1 MKKIISLLLSTTVI
15 FAGCSGEKTEQEV
28 QNETAP
34 LKVVTT
40 IAPLYSLTSY
50 LIEGTNVELGNLL
63 PPGSSEHLQ
72 NLTPEAAKALNEAD
86 LMIINGLQLEAFL
99 NSSLQDAKAI
109 VVDTSIGVD
118 AIQFTEAEEIEEH
131 GQFDPHIWLSPKNAK
146 IQSKNIYEALVVQD
160 PLNIDLYGKNLQ
172 NLSAKL
178 DALYTTGKSRLV
190 ALDVKPYIVFHDAY
204 QYFEKD
210 FDVHSTAFLEEFAG
224 QEPSAQYLAEV
235 IDIIKANNVK
245 VAFSEPQFSP
255 KLLQTLSQDYGLT
268 LGELDPVGQ
277 QASHDAYFTLINDNI
292 AEFEKLFAKKS

>member
-1 MKKIISLLLSTTVI
+1 MKKIISFLAATVVI
-15 FAGCSGEKTEQEV
+15 FAGCNTEKTEQEA

-50 LIEGTNVELGNLL
+50 LVEDTDVELVNLL

-99 NSSLQDAKAI
+99 DNSLKDAKA
-109 VVDTSIGVD
+109 VVIDTSIGVD
-118 AIQFTEAEEIEEH
+118 AIQL
-131 GQFDPHIWLSPKNAK
+131 DPHIWLSPKNAK
-146 IQSKNIYEALVVQD
+146 IQAKNIYEALVVQD
-160 PLNIDLYGKNLQ
+160 PLNIDLYSKNLQ

-178 DALYTTGKSRLV
+178 DDLYTTGKSRLA

-224 QEPSAQYLAEV
+224 QQPSAQYLAEV
-235 IDIIKANNVK
+235 IDIIKRNNIK

-255 KLLQTLSQDYGLT
+255 KLLQTLSQDYDLI
-268 LGELDPVGQ
+268 LGELDPIGRE
-277 QASHDAYFTLINDNI
+277 ASYDAYFTLINDNI
-292 AEFEKLFAKKS
+292 AEFEKLFAKKL